1 MKSVLFEN
9 EEVYYRVF
17 GDGSP
22 LVFLHGFLEESTMWD
37 GFTKQFLNKHQIILI
52 DLPCHGK
59 SRYKEK
65 ICSMTYMANAVQ
77 TILEFENIKNPF
89 VFGHSMGGY
98 VGLELAKITDIKL
111 TLIHSNFWADSQG
124 QKDDR
129 DRVVELVED
138 KKEFFIKVAIPNLF
152 YKETRKSHMHIIEE
166 VIEKANKIPKSEICA
181 GTLGLKTR
189 DENYDVMNT
198 QNINIIQGEFDTIM
212 TLSDMQ
218 SELKKLTKPQE
229 ISIIKNCGHMGIWE
243 QTDELS
249 ELINEIISK

>member
-9 EEVYYRVF
+9 EQVYYRVF
-17 GDGSP
+17 GNGSP
-22 LVFLHGFLEESTMWD
+22 LVFLHGFLEESTMWND
-37 GFTKQFLNKHQIILI
+37 FIKQFLDEHQVILI
-52 DLPCHGK
+52 DLPCHGE
-59 SRYKEK
+59 SRYQGT
-65 ICSMTYMANAVQ
+65 ICSMTYMAKAVNK
-77 TILEFENIKNPF
+77 ILEFENIQHPF

-98 VGLELAKITDIKL
+98 VGLELAKIADIKL
-111 TLIHSNFWADSQG
+111 TLIHSNFWADSPE
-124 QKDDR
+124 QKQDR

-152 YKETRKSHMHIIEE
+152 YKETRKKHLSVIQD
-166 VIEKANKIPKSEICA
+166 VIEKANEIPKSEICA

-189 DENYDVMNT
+189 SENYEVMNT

-212 TLSDMQ
+212 TLSDMH

-229 ISIIKNCGHMGIWE
+229 ISIIKNCGHMGVWE